1 MSDRPSLIIPPGAND
16 TPEEPQVKPRKPH
29 NCTECRHFDPSPAL
43 PIRGMCLFSPPNVVV
58 IGMAP
63 GPLHGQVVPQ
73 TTQFVPT
80 VGIDW
85 VCGAGFSP
93 KPEDL
98 Q

>member
-1 MSDRPSLIIPPGAND
+1 MSLIIPPAND
-16 TPEEPQVKPRKPH
+16 VPEEQPPQAVARQPH
-29 NCTECRHFDPSPAL
+29 NCTQCRHFDPSPQAK
-43 PIRGMCLFSPPNVVV
+43 IRGMCMFLPPVVHI

-73 TTQFVPT
+73 TMQYVPT

-85 VCGAGFSP
+85 VCGQFSP
-93 KPEDL
+93 KPEGL

>member
-1 MSDRPSLIIPPGAND
+1 MNLIIPPGAND
-16 TPEEPQVKPRKPH
+16 AQEEAKPQIPPRQPLNCTMCRWFDPNPQV
-29 NCTECRHFDPSPAL
+29 
-43 PIRGMCLFSPPNVVV
+43 PIRGMCMFNPPVVHV
-58 IGMAP
+58 VGMMP

-93 KPEDL
+93 KPGDV